1 MLVRLLVLRCCNK
14 NQLFGLMYIARLSL
28 LTHRY
33 TKIKYYIAK
42 IITLL
47 TFKKK
52 SSFFDYVAP
61 KLMISSPFTL
71 FFWNLA

>member
-1 MLVRLLVLRCCNK
+1 MLVRLVPLRH
-14 NQLFGLMYIARLSL
+14 LARLSL
-28 LTHRY
+28 VTHRY
-33 TKIKYYIAK
+33 TKIKYYILE

-61 KLMISSPFTL
+61 KLIISLPFTL

>member
-1 MLVRLLVLRCCNK
+1 MLVRVLGHCDES
-14 NQLFGLMYIARLSL
+14 QLFYLMYMARLSL

-33 TKIKYYIAK
+33 TKIKYYLAK

-52 SSFFDYVAP
+52 SSFFDYVVR
-61 KLMISSPFTL
+61 S
-71 FFWNLA
+71 